1 MANRSTSEEKEMKEE
16 LLELLKKDA
25 YRKGEFTLSS
35 GKTSEHYINC
45 KPVVLTGRGL
55 TLASLLMLM
64 HVDTTYVAGLTLG
77 ADPLVSG
84 VALVSALDKR
94 LVNALIVRKEPK
106 GHGTEA
112 WIEGKL
118 PPKGTE
124 ITILEDV
131 ITTGGSSI
139 KAAQKVIDAGY
150 KVKRIVSIVDRQEGG
165 SEAIKEAGF
174 ESISIFKLEE
184 VV

>member
-1 MANRSTSEEKEMKEE
+1 
-16 LLELLKKDA
+16 
-25 YRKGEFTLSS
+25 
-35 GKTSEHYINC
+35 
-45 KPVVLTGRGL
+45 
-55 TLASLLMLM
+55 M

-84 VALVSALDKR
+84 VALVSALDNR
-94 LVNALIVRKEPK
+94 LVNSLIVRKEPK
-106 GHGTEA
+106 GHGTEV

-118 PPKGTE
+118 PPEGTE

-184 VV
+184 IV

>member
-1 MANRSTSEEKEMKEE
+1 MKEE

-25 YRKGEFTLSS
+25 QRKGEFTLSS

-64 HVDTTYVAGLTLG
+64 HVNTTYVAGLTLG

-84 VALVSALDKR
+84 VALVSALDNR

-106 GHGTEA
+106 GHGTEV

-118 PPKGTE
+118 PPEGTE

-184 VV
+184 IV

>member
-1 MANRSTSEEKEMKEE
+1 
-16 LLELLKKDA
+16 
-25 YRKGEFTLSS
+25 
-35 GKTSEHYINC
+35 
-45 KPVVLTGRGL
+45 
-55 TLASLLMLM
+55 M

-84 VALVSALDKR
+84 VALVSALDNR

-106 GHGTEA
+106 GHGTGA

-118 PPKGTE
+118 PPEGTE

-174 ESISIFKLEE
+174 ESINIFKLEE
-184 VV
+184 IV

>member
-1 MANRSTSEEKEMKEE
+1 MKEE
-16 LLELLKKDA
+16 LFDLLKEHSYK
-25 YRKGEFTLSS
+25 KGEFTLSS
-35 GKTSEHYINC
+35 GKTSEHYLNC
-45 KPVVLTGRGL
+45 KPITLTGRGL
-55 TLASLLMLM
+55 TLTSLLMLE
-64 HVDTTYVAGLTLG
+64 HVKTSVVAGLTLG

-84 VALVSALDKR
+84 VSIVSALDGR
-94 LVNALIVRKEPK
+94 LINALIVRKEPK

-118 PPKGTE
+118 PPEGTE

-139 KAAQKVIDAGY
+139 KAAQKVADAGY
-150 KVKRIVSIVDRQEGG
+150 KVRRIVSIVDRQEGG

-174 ESISIFKLEE
+174 ESISIFKLEDLI
-184 VV
+184 

>member
-1 MANRSTSEEKEMKEE
+1 MRNVKEA
-16 LLELLKKDA
+16 LLEMIKEKA
-25 YRKGEFTLSS
+25 YRSGEFKLSS
-35 GKTSEHYINC
+35 GNTSQHYVNC
-45 KPVVLTGRGL
+45 KPVILNGRGL
-55 TLASLLMLM
+55 YLTATMLLQY
-64 HVDTTYVAGLTLG
+64 VDTPVVAGLTLG
-77 ADPLVSG
+77 ADPLVAG
-84 VALVSALDKR
+84 VAMEGNLDG
-94 LVNALIVRKEPK
+94 LIIRKEPK

-118 PPKGTE
+118 PPEGTE

-184 VV
+184 IV

>member
-1 MANRSTSEEKEMKEE
+1 MKEE

-64 HVDTTYVAGLTLG
+64 HVNTTYVAGLTLG

-184 VV
+184 IV